1 MATHE
6 RPSSI
11 STSKEPLAG
20 GVNPFCTFF
29 SGTWREGGGEATS
42 QPPGGRWGA
51 RPSLPSDLPHAA
63 EGSRGSQP
71 HPPTHQHVYALHGG
85 GVHPPGFKRP
95 VCPKMALQS
104 RLLGGKTRAEGLQQ
118 LFCAVLC
125 LSQPIWW
132 APSLTLFLPSVPE
145 LHSSQ
150 IGDQNPI
157 L

>member
-1 MATHE
+1 MPFQHQHKQRASCWRGE
-6 RPSSI
+6 PS
-11 STSKEPLAG
+11 LH
-20 GVNPFCTFF
+20 FF
-29 SGTWREGGGEATS
+29 QLDVEGGRR
-42 QPPGGRWGA
+42 GGDIPAARWEVGSKTLPA
-51 RPSLPSDLPHAA
+51 LRPAPR
-63 EGSRGSQP
+63 RGGQQGLVAST
-71 HPPTHQHVYALHGG
+71 PTHQHVYALHGG

-104 RLLGGKTRAEGLQQ
+104 CLLGGKTRAEGLQQ
-118 LFCAVLC
+118 LFCAVVC
-125 LSQPIWW
+125 LSQLIRW